1 MTDRSWHVVHS
12 PEFEAWFHALP
23 DDQAV
28 AVAADMVVL
37 ATLGPQL
44 GRPHVDTL
52 KGSKHPNMKELRTG
66 TIRTAFAFDPGRQAV
81 LLCAGDKRGANS
93 RRFYAQLVKRA
104 DAIYDAHLASLA
116 ERQEERPPRPQENQ

>member
-1 MTDRSWHVVHS
+1 M
-12 PEFEAWFHALP
+12 
-23 DDQAV
+23 
-28 AVAADMVVL
+28 AADVVVL

-66 TIRTAFAFDPGRQAV
+66 TIRTAFAFDPRRQAV
-81 LLCAGDKRGANS
+81 LLCAGDKGGVNS
-93 RRFYAQLVKRA
+93 RRFYTRLVKRA

-116 ERQEERPPRPQENQ
+116 EREDAAPPPPETR